1 MQQLEN
7 KTVLITGAS
16 QGIGEAT
23 ARYFAKHGAKVVL
36 VARNTE
42 KLNSIVH
49 DIHRDGG
56 IALAV
61 SGDVADYATL
71 ETAVNVT
78 CESFNKLDILVNN
91 AGIIDPVARI
101 AESNVTAWSKVV
113 DVNLKGVYHGLKA
126 AIPAMLDNP
135 NGGTIVNIS
144 SGAATGALEGWSHY
158 CSTKAAVLSLTR
170 CAHKEYADQ
179 GIRVVGLSPGTVA
192 TDMQVVI
199 RDSGI
204 NPVSKLK
211 WSQHI
216 PSEWVAK
223 TIGYLTS
230 EEASDLAGDD
240 FSIKNDEGRKR
251 AGLPLISETTKS

>member
-7 KTVLITGAS
+7 KTALITGAS

-23 ARYFAKHGAKVVL
+23 ARYFAKHGTKVIL
-36 VARNTE
+36 VARNAD
-42 KLNSIVH
+42 KLNRIVQ
-49 DIHRDGG
+49 DIYKDGG
-56 IALAV
+56 EALTV
-61 SGDVADYATL
+61 CGDVADYFTL
-71 ETAVNVT
+71 EAAVNAAR
-78 CESFNKLDILVNN
+78 ERFNTLDILVNN

-101 AESNVTAWSKVV
+101 AESNVDAWSKVV

-135 NGGTIVNIS
+135 KGGTVVNIS

-179 GIRVVGLSPGTVA
+179 GIRVIGLSPGTVA

-204 NPVSKLK
+204 NPVSKLE

-223 TIGYLTS
+223 TIGYLTTD
-230 EEASDLAGDD
+230 EASDLAGDD

-251 AGLPLISETTKS
+251 VGLPLLSETT